1 MATKVNIRQRGNTFS
16 YYFSLGKV
24 AGKYK
29 KIEKGGFDTKEE
41 DYNVGIKAYH

>member
-1 MATKVNIRQRGNTFS
+1 MAKKVNIRQRGNTYS

-29 KIEKGGFDTKEE
+29 KVEKGGFETEE
-41 DYNVGIKAYH
+41 EAYNEIGRAHV

>member
-1 MATKVNIRQRGNTFS
+1 MAKKVNIRQRGNTYS

-29 KIEKGGFDTKEE
+29 KVEKGGFETEE
-41 DYNVGIKAYH
+41 EAYNAGIKAYQ

>member
-1 MATKVNIRQRGNTFS
+1 MAKKVNIRQRGNTYS

-29 KIEKGGFDTKEE
+29 KVEKGGFETEE
-41 DYNVGIKAYH
+41 